1 MVKPFVTL
9 ASRVLRAHQELTPCI
24 TRIQY
29 GFMAERNIEIV
40 EKSLQEM
47 QEMIRDM
54 RQSLKAPT
62 KTDSNYIPLK

>member
-1 MVKPFVTL
+1 
-9 ASRVLRAHQELTPCI
+9 
-24 TRIQY
+24 
-29 GFMAERNIEIV
+29 MAERNIEIV

-54 RQSLKAPT
+54 RESLKAPP